1 MAMFYLCTGPSCTP
15 IDSSPDG
22 EEMLLKAENL
32 AKDLRKA
39 IQEGVGGPS
48 SQFPIQ
54 VVRSEIIRTIEEK
67 DDVEV

>member
-1 MAMFYLCTGPSCTP
+1 
-15 IDSSPDG
+15 
-22 EEMLLKAENL
+22 MLLKAENL